1 MLHPSCCDAS
11 LSHYACT
18 PILSWVER
26 DRVRVLGPSAST
38 TQRLGQG
45 LDPLLSTQK
54 PMCQPLVLKTT
65 LIKVNW
71 LL

>member
-1 MLHPSCCDAS
+1 MLVYLIMLVPLYS
-11 LSHYACT
+11 
-18 PILSWVER
+18 PGGR

-54 PMCQPLVLKTT
+54 PMCQPLELKTT